1 MYLLCYATAGVNAPK
16 FTDFLT
22 PLKSDDKY
30 YIWDLSLCSI
40 LFVYILA
47 EYSHKGLHNVEET
60 AVLHFECMVLIARES
75 VKLQYE

>member
-1 MYLLCYATAGVNAPK
+1 MNASQ

-30 YIWDLSLCSI
+30 YIWDLSLFSI

-47 EYSHKGLHNVEET
+47 EYSHKGSHNVDET
-60 AVLHFECMVLIARES
+60 AVLHFERMVLIAKES
-75 VKLQYE
+75 VKWQCE